1 MNSLLLPLILLALV
15 GLGGSFI
22 QRVSGFGL
30 GIFAMLFLPYI
41 CPDTAFAAAVSCLWS
56 CVTSLYNAVKYR
68 KDANPRL
75 IVPLICA
82 SMITIPVAVAFSAR
96 VPQRIM
102 TVILG
107 AVLIVLSVYFL
118 AVSAKIRI
126 KATPLSGAV
135 AGAVGGALNGLFST
149 GGPPVVLYMA
159 AATSDKAVYFASI
172 QMYFAATNIYS
183 TVMRAANGMIT
194 RELLLYAAAGAVGC
208 MVGDRLGLLV
218 WGKLD
223 SEKVKKI
230 IYIAMILSGIL
241 MII

>member
-1 MNSLLLPLILLALV
+1 MNSLLLPLILLTLV
-15 GLGGSFI
+15 GFGGGFI

-68 KDANPRL
+68 KDANL
-75 IVPLICA
+75 KLLVPLICT
-82 SMITIPVAVAFSAR
+82 SIVTIPVAVMFSTR

-118 AVSAKIRI
+118 KVSAKIRI
-126 KATPLSGAV
+126 KATPLSGGI

-159 AATSDKAVYFASI
+159 AATSDKSVYFASI

-183 TVMRAANGMIT
+183 TAMRAAAGMIT
-194 RELLLYAAAGAVGC
+194 PTLLLYAAVGAVGC
-208 MVGDRLGLLV
+208 MAGDRLGLLV
-218 WGKLD
+218 WGRLD
-223 SEKVKKI
+223 TEKVKRI
-230 IYIAMILSGIL
+230 IYVAMILSGVL

>member
-1 MNSLLLPLILLALV
+1 MSDVIFPLILLALV
-15 GLGGSFI
+15 GLGGGFI

-41 CPDTAFAAAVSCLWS
+41 CPDTAYAAAVSCLWS
-56 CVTSLYNAVKYR
+56 CVTSVYNAVKYR
-68 KDANPRL
+68 KDANLRL
-75 IVPLICA
+75 LIPLICA
-82 SMITIPVAVAFSAR
+82 SVVTIPVAVAFSAK
-96 VPQRIM
+96 VPQNIM

-107 AVLIVLSVYFL
+107 AVLVVLSVYFL
-118 AVSAKIRI
+118 TVSAKIKI
-126 KATPLSGAV
+126 KATPLSGAA

-172 QMYFAATNIYS
+172 QMYFAATNVYS
-183 TVMRAANGMIT
+183 TVMRAAAGIIT
-194 RELLLYAAAGAVGC
+194 PKLLLFAAVGAVGC
-208 MVGDRLGLLV
+208 MLGDRLGLLL
-218 WGKLD
+218 WNRLD

-230 IYIAMILSGIL
+230 IYIAMIVSGVL